1 MVPPGSMDSQYVET
15 DQGNKP
21 RLLRTY
27 LGYRLLFSG
36 LFLALTQ
43 FQLAN
48 DYLGTS
54 NPQLFSLI
62 IVLYSIIS
70 LGTAIL
76 FYRQQWQPSE
86 KAFVE

>member
-1 MVPPGSMDSQYVET
+1 MVPPGSIDPQSIET
-15 DQGNKP
+15 DPGNKP
-21 RLLRTY
+21 RLLRIY
-27 LGYRLLFSG
+27 IGYRLLLSA

-54 NPQLFSLI
+54 NQQLFSLI

-70 LGTAIL
+70 VGTAIL
-76 FYRQQWQPSE
+76 FYRQHWRPGE
-86 KAFVE
+86 